1 MILRPAT
8 PDDADE
14 LARAHAE
21 AFDASWTAQDI
32 AVLMQGSGAFAILSE
47 DEDGKAT
54 GFILGRALAGEAEI
68 LTLAVA
74 PQARRAG
81 LGRAL
86 VEALAGQA
94 SALGAKALFLEVAA
108 DNTAAIA
115 LYESAGFSGAGRRRA
130 YYARPGGPRMDAM
143 ILRRSLQ
150 RTDERE
156 R

>member
-8 PDDADE
+8 QDDADA

-32 AVLMQGSGAFAILSE
+32 AALMHGSGAFAILSQ
-47 DEDGKAT
+47 DEDGAAT

-74 PQARRAG
+74 PSARRAG

-94 SALGAKALFLEVAA
+94 CALGAEALFLEVAA
-108 DNTAAIA
+108 DNAAAIA
-115 LYESAGFSGAGRRRA
+115 LYDSAGFTGAGRRKA
-130 YYARPGGPRMDAM
+130 YYARPGGPRMDAL
-143 ILRRSLQ
+143 ILRRRLDGADGRQ
-150 RTDERE
+150 
-156 R
+156 